1 MTPPGSPIL
10 EPDCPM
16 NEFQCR
22 GMLMVRVTLMA
33 MMMMMMMLMT
43 LMMILMTF
51 VPIIEPDC
59 PKNEFQRVG
68 SHGDDDNVA

>member
-1 MTPPGSPIL
+1 
-10 EPDCPM
+10 
-16 NEFQCR
+16 
-22 GMLMVRVTLMA
+22 MLMVRVTLMA
-33 MMMMMMMLMT
+33 MMMMMMLMT

-68 SHGDDDNVA
+68 GHGDDDNAA